1 MFHICSVVNCFPKTK
16 TYHVFTCV
24 YKHPVDSWVWGYW
37 PGSGGH
43 GWHRGDTWETR
54 RAGIPLWAVPS
65 VPCGLQ
71 LSG

>member
-24 YKHPVDSWVWGYW
+24 YKHPVDSWVGGYW

-43 GWHRGDTWETR
+43 GWPRGDTWETR
-54 RAGIPLWAVPS
+54 KAGIPLWAVPS

-71 LSG
+71 PSG